1 MTSKKKTTSYRSLQL
16 LTGATY
22 ILMAIL
28 AFYYN
33 ATTLVG
39 SLHIFGIISILKG
52 LFEILNK
59 KNIQNRTYH
68 NQYSSFALGGMDV
81 FIGFIL
87 LISTS
92 LHLTEIAM
100 IFGIW
105 FISDAI
111 ISLFLLDLAKLI
123 SETYYYISLIVYLI
137 GSLIGLILLIA
148 GDTTIIPVS
157 ILIGVYLLSFG
168 IIKFLGGIMNT
179 KDLHVAH

>member
-1 MTSKKKTTSYRSLQL
+1 MPSKTTTTSYRSLQL
-16 LTGATY
+16 LTGITY
-22 ILMAIL
+22 IIMATL

-39 SLHIFGIISILKG
+39 SLRIFGIISIIKG
-52 LFEILNK
+52 VFEISNK

-81 FIGFIL
+81 FIGLIL
-87 LISTS
+87 LVSTS
-92 LHLTEIAM
+92 FNLIEIAM
-100 IFGIW
+100 IFGLW

-157 ILIGVYLLSFG
+157 ILIGVYFLSFG
-168 IIKFLGGIMNT
+168 IIKFVGGLMNS